1 MTMVAKRRRTHEK
14 LAALPG
20 VRRVRRPVY
29 PGSAEEFDLYYVRGG
44 RKSAHPVVII
54 PGGPGVASVQMYRG
68 LRRRA
73 AAAGLD
79 VIMIEHRG
87 VGMSRHDDSG
97 TDLPPHALT
106 INQVVDDVAAVLDD
120 ARVDT
125 AIIYGSSYGT
135 YIASGVGVRH
145 PGRVR
150 AMILDSPL
158 LSHHDIVIVR
168 NAIRRLLL
176 RGASPETA
184 PLAPKIRKL
193 VDAGVMTASATQ
205 VIATIYGHGGAT
217 LLDRQ
222 LDLLLDGRKMLWW
235 AMSRFA
241 NVSNLP
247 FRYEED
253 LVSRIA
259 LRELHYAPEPD
270 GLPLDPAVAERETRT
285 QTADFEDE
293 PYDLVAEMPKFH
305 WPTVVVSGGR
315 DLITPPAVAEREA
328 SLLPN
333 VVLLKL
339 PTMAHS
345 ALDFREPAAL
355 AVAKAVFHGDLDGLP
370 ARVAALDALRP
381 RPAIRLLWKGIEV
394 AAIAEGSLPALPK
407 ARLRRFRSA

>member
-1 MTMVAKRRRTHEK
+1 MTMTAKRRRAQEK

-20 VRRVRRPVY
+20 VRGVRRPVY

-73 AAAGLD
+73 AAAGID

-106 INQVVDDVAAVLDD
+106 VNQVVDDVAGVLDD
-120 ARVDT
+120 AHVDS
-125 AIIYGSSYGT
+125 AVIYGVSYGT

-145 PGRVR
+145 PGRVH

-176 RGASPETA
+176 RGDSPQTA

-193 VDAGVMTASATQ
+193 VDAGVMTASATH
-205 VIATIYGHGGAT
+205 VVATIYGHGGAT

-235 AMSRFA
+235 ALSRFA
-241 NVSNLP
+241 NLSNLP

-259 LRELHYAPEPD
+259 FRELDYAAEPD

-285 QTADFEDE
+285 PTAAFEDE
-293 PYDLVAEMPKFH
+293 PYDLVAEIPKFR

-315 DLITPPAVAEREA
+315 DLITPSAVAEREA

-333 VVLLKL
+333 AVLLKL

-355 AVAKAVFHGDLDGLP
+355 AIADAVFRGEVDGLP
-370 ARVAALDALRP
+370 GRAAALDALPP
-381 RPAIRLLWKGIEV
+381 RPAIRLLWKAIEV
-394 AAIAEGSLPALPK
+394 AAIAEGSLPAVPLGV
-407 ARLRRFRSA
+407 RRRVAAS